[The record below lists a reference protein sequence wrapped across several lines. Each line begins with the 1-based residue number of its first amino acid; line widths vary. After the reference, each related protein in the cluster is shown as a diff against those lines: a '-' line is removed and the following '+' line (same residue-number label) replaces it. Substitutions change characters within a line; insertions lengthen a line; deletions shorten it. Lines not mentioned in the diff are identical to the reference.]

1 MSGSSSVTLQTCE
14 IFASS
19 GVNGAALHIYC
30 KTAGAKDET
39 KLLAQTLFLK

>member
-30 KTAGAKDET
+30 KTGAKDET